1 MHLSDA
7 HHFRKM
13 IAGACMVVAPVV
25 LLVSMVIH
33 PASDMNEA
41 TQVATIA
48 DNLDAWYVAHLLALI
63 SIALTVPVILGLMHM
78 LREREVAFG
87 HLGGGLA
94 MLGLLAFAGVVGME
108 LVMWQ
113 MVAGGSTREA
123 VALLERLNETAGI
136 VIPFVL
142 VSFGLTLGLACLAF
156 GLYRARAV
164 QSWMAIFVA
173 AGDPARGRVRSG
185 AELAGDR
192 GRGLPGRGPR
202 RDRPDGPARDRRSL
216 GAHPRIR
223 GLPPRAGDALVP
235 EAAAAPAAARVSST
249 GAPSGRPW
257 L

>member
-87 HLGGGLA
+87 HVGGGLA

-123 VALLERLNETAGI
+123 VALLERLNDTAGI
-136 VIPFVL
+136 LIPFVL

-164 QSWMAIFVA
+164 QSWMAISVA
-173 AGDPARGRVRSG
+173 AGAILLGVAFG
-185 AELAGDR
+185 AALNWLAIVAAAFLVVG
-192 GRGLPGRGPR
+192 
-202 RDRPDGPARDRRSL
+202 L
-216 GAHPRIR
+216 GAIGRMVLRETDEAWEHTPEYEGFR
-223 GLPPRAGDALVP
+223 PVP
-235 EAAAAPAAARVSST
+235 GMR
-249 GAPSGRPW
+249 
-257 L
+257 

>member
-63 SIALTVPVILGLMHM
+63 SIALTVPVVLGLMHM

-87 HLGGGLA
+87 HVGGGLA

-136 VIPFVL
+136 LIPFVL

-164 QSWMAIFVA
+164 QSWMAISVATGAILLGVAFGAALNWLAIVA
-173 AGDPARGRVRSG
+173 AAFLVVG
-185 AELAGDR
+185 
-192 GRGLPGRGPR
+192 
-202 RDRPDGPARDRRSL
+202 L
-216 GAHPRIR
+216 GAIGRMVLRETDEAWEHTPEYEGFR
-223 GLPPRAGDALVP
+223 PVP
-235 EAAAAPAAARVSST
+235 GMR
-249 GAPSGRPW
+249 
-257 L
+257 

>member
-13 IAGACMVVAPVV
+13 VAGACMVVAPVV

-173 AGDPARGRVRSG
+173 AGAILLGVAFG
-185 AELAGDR
+185 AALNWLAIVAAAFLVVG
-192 GRGLPGRGPR
+192 
-202 RDRPDGPARDRRSL
+202 L
-216 GAHPRIR
+216 GAIGRMVLRETDEAWEHTPEYEGFR
-223 GLPPRAGDALVP
+223 PVP
-235 EAAAAPAAARVSST
+235 GMR
-249 GAPSGRPW
+249 
-257 L
+257 